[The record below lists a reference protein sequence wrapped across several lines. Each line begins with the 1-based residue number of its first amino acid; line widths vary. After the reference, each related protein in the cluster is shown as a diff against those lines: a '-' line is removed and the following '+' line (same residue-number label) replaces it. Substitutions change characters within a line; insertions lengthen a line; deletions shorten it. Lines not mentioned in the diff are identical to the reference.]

1 MKNQHHRSACV
12 IALAV
17 ALVAAAACRTNLS
30 PERQVS
36 DLTITAEVKSKL
48 ASDVQLSTITNID
61 VNTTNGVVTLAG
73 QVPSHE
79 VRTRVEEVARSVR
92 NVARVNNNL
101 QVGAS

>member
-1 MKNQHHRSACV
+1 MRAQHHLCV

-17 ALVAAAACRTNLS
+17 ALLAAAACRTNLS

-48 ASDVQLSTITNID
+48 ASDVRLSTIANID
-61 VNTTNGVVTLAG
+61 VNTTNGVVTLSG

-79 VRTRVEEVARSVR
+79 VRTRAEEVARSVR

>member
-1 MKNQHHRSACV
+1 MRAQHHLCV
-12 IALAV
+12 VALAV
-17 ALVAAAACRTNLS
+17 ALLAVAACRTNLS

-48 ASDVQLSTITNID
+48 ASDVRLSTIANID
-61 VNTTNGVVTLAG
+61 VNTTNGVVTLSG

-79 VRTRVEEVARSVR
+79 VRTRAEEVARSVR